1 MVGRII
7 SKLRLEPDSSADM
20 EYLECIREL
29 IDHEMVRSMKNYI
42 QHSGIDCLEH
52 SLCVS
57 YGSYLVC
64 RRMGLDYRSA
74 ARGGLL
80 HDFFLYDW
88 HIEKPYKGL
97 HGLSHPYIALQ
108 NASKY
113 FHLNKLEQDIIRK
126 HMWPLTITPPKYKE
140 TCIIIVIDKYCALME
155 IFKIYCFIS
164 ALFFRKGTENARHTR
179 LK

>member
-1 MVGRII
+1 MVGWII

-20 EYLECIREL
+20 EYLDCILEL
-29 IDHEMVRSMKNYI
+29 IDHEMVRSMKNHI

-52 SLCVS
+52 SLYVS
-57 YGSYLVC
+57 YSSYLVC

-88 HIEKPYKGL
+88 HLEKPYQGL
-97 HGLSHPYIALQ
+97 HGLTHPHVALQ
-108 NASKY
+108 NANKY

-140 TCIIIVIDKYCALME
+140 TFIVTAIDKYWALME
-155 IFKIYCFIS
+155 IFDFGKDRF
-164 ALFFRKGTENARHTR
+164 
-179 LK
+179 